1 MFILIYKEECYL
13 NENDNL
19 LAEALI
25 DLAMVVKA
33 NQELIKENIEL
44 KKIIREDKIIKKRS
58 DKNETNKKN

>member
-1 MFILIYKEECYL
+1 M